1 MRVWRSASEEQTA
14 AVGREL
20 AAELLPAGTLLLSG
34 RLGAGKTVLVKGVAA
49 ALGIEPAEIQSPTF
63 TLMREHH
70 GPGGRLL
77 HVDLY
82 RLDARE
88 IAAVG
93 VEEALASP
101 GVKVVEWADRLPVAP
116 AGALRLEL
124 RPGEGPGE
132 RLLVELG
139 EADRTLGETTR

>member
-1 MRVWRSASEEQTA
+1 MRTWRSRSEAETVA
-14 AVGREL
+14 IGRTLADEL
-20 AAELLPAGTLLLSG
+20 VPDRVLLLSG

-82 RLDARE
+82 RLRVAEVADLG
-88 IAAVG
+88 I
-93 VEEALASP
+93 EEALARP
-101 GVKVVEWADRLPVAP
+101 GVKVVEWSERLPAIP
-116 AGALRLEL
+116 PGALRLEL
-124 RPGEGPGE
+124 LLGEAPGE
-132 RLLVELG
+132 RVLVELAG
-139 EADRTLGETTR
+139 STDVAKGWE